1 MKKYLTFVLAAML
14 LCSVFAINMASA
26 ESKIQLDELNLEGY
40 ATEELESLQAR
51 IAEELKKR
59 TVSDEA
65 TESVIQDLYPG
76 VYISDDGFEIGDYI
90 FVCESVMG
98 GEKGEIIIYNND
110 FDYRY
115 DTENYLFRVE
125 VAAGESVHIS
135 AHRMYVIDVRG
146 IQGKIISGD
155 TGSKLYPGVY
165 ISDKTLFSPG
175 EYVFHCESITGSEPG
190 KITIYNND
198 YDYRYQKN
206 KPIFEHSISAGE
218 SIAISAKRMYVIE
231 VVGANGS
238 IEAK

>member
-1 MKKYLTFVLAAML
+1 M
-14 LCSVFAINMASA
+14 
-26 ESKIQLDELNLEGY
+26 
-40 ATEELESLQAR
+40 
-51 IAEELKKR
+51 
-59 TVSDEA
+59 
-65 TESVIQDLYPG
+65 
-76 VYISDDGFEIGDYI
+76 YISDDGFEIGDYI
-90 FVCESVMG
+90 FACESVMG

-135 AHRMYVIDVRG
+135 ANRMYVIDVRG

-165 ISDKTLFSPG
+165 ISDKTLFAPG
-175 EYVFHCESITGSEPG
+175 EYVFHCDSIAGSEPG

-206 KPIFEHSISAGE
+206 EPVFEHSISAGE

-231 VVGANGS
+231 VIGANGS